1 VGTTGACA
9 TGLEKPDQN
18 FPCRRI
24 EHNVGFFDVKNI
36 LRTRLTIASLCAVLF
51 ATVGCT
57 KKNDVSLDRPRLT
70 PKVVMHDVTFHSPA
84 LNRDMPYRV
93 VLPANVASGQKL
105 PVVYLLHGGGGGFRD
120 WTNDSDVA
128 GFAEQGLILVM
139 PEGSSSYYVNS
150 ATRPDDRYED
160 YIVKDLISDVEGRF
174 PAAPGRQN
182 RAIIGISMGGF
193 GAINLSLKHPDLFV
207 FAGGL
212 SPAIDVPSR
221 PFSIK
226 RIGQWREH
234 SSIFGYWGSQT
245 RHDNDPY
252 VLVRTAD
259 PRQTAYIFLTCGEQ
273 EGLLTANQ
281 KFAKLLDQYHFRYE
295 YHPGPGGHDW
305 NQWNQRLPSVF
316 QSLSQNLPSVAQK
329 N

>member
-1 VGTTGACA
+1 M
-9 TGLEKPDQN
+9 EKQDQN
-18 FPCRRI
+18 FLSPRS

-36 LRTRLTIASLCAVLF
+36 LSTRFVIAGLCAVLF
-51 ATVGCT
+51 PALGCT
-57 KKNDVSLDRPRLT
+57 KKDETPPDHPRLT
-70 PKVVMHDVTFHSPA
+70 PKVVMHDVTFHSVA

-93 VLPANVASGQKL
+93 VLPANLAPGQKL

-128 GFAEQGLILVM
+128 GFAEQAVILVM
-139 PEGSSSYYVNS
+139 PEGNSSYYVNS

-160 YIVKDLISDVEGRF
+160 YIVKDLIADVEGRF
-174 PAAPGRQN
+174 PAAVGRSN

-193 GAINLSLKHPDLFV
+193 GAINLSLRHPDLFV
-207 FAGGL
+207 FAGAL

-234 SSIFGYWGSQT
+234 SSIFGPWGSQS
-245 RHDNDPY
+245 RRDNDSY
-252 VLVRTAD
+252 VLVRTGD
-259 PRQTAYIFLTCGEQ
+259 PKQTPYIFLSCGGQ
-273 EGLLTANQ
+273 EGLLPANRR
-281 KFAKLLDQYHFRYE
+281 FAKLLDQYHFRYE
-295 YHPGPGGHDW
+295 YHPAPGGHDW
-305 NQWNQRLPSVF
+305 NQWNRRLPDVF
-316 QSLSQNLPSVAQK
+316 QSLSQYLSSVAQP